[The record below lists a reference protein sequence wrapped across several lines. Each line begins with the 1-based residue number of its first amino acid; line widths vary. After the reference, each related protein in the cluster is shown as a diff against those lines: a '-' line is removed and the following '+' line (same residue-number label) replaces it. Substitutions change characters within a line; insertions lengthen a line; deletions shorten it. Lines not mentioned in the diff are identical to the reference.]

1 MKNCGQASVS
11 AGSKGAAALEAGN
24 ERTLGFAAD
33 CMEQPLEA
41 GLGRQQKAGGRIILL
56 GCGFF
61 SSVLF
66 CRSSVPSIQ

>member
-41 GLGRQQKAGGRIILL
+41 GLGRQQKAGGRERK
-56 GCGFF
+56 
-61 SSVLF
+61 SV
-66 CRSSVPSIQ
+66 RGEGKWVG